1 MNDFAVPFYI
11 VYQTENTRNNGH
23 NFGWGG
29 GGGVRGPGEKPYW
42 GETRS
47 RSSAGSQPGQKS

>member
-1 MNDFAVPFYI
+1 MISQCRSISYTKLKTQEIMGIILV
-11 VYQTENTRNNGH
+11 G
-23 NFGWGG
+23 GG